1 MDVHHCF
8 ATTSGS
14 TMMVNNTGLCGWFR
28 PIHAGI
34 GAKKRSNMASNSY
47 FISLLVWFMFL
58 WVSDFLYIAWLECWS
73 LFTNYHPC
81 LSIFVK
87 PVETATNHGFPNAA
101 LCSSDE
107 TGYIYIYIY
116 CHFWYLWRCKTEL
129 HISSGKPSAI
139 NIRFV
144 PGSQTATYPDSLSSL
159 VPHLR
164 H

>member
-1 MDVHHCF
+1 MLILDHEFPDWFKRCYYRFLWNFKALTSIIWCFQWIDFRQHLPSLLALHDTTCMDVHHCF

-14 TMMVNNTGLCGWFR
+14 TMTVNTTGLCGWFR

-47 FISLLVWFMFL
+47 FISLLVWFTFL

-81 LSIFVK
+81 LTICVK

-107 TGYIYIYIY
+107 TG
-116 CHFWYLWRCKTEL
+116 
-129 HISSGKPSAI
+129 
-139 NIRFV
+139 
-144 PGSQTATYPDSLSSL
+144 
-159 VPHLR
+159 
-164 H
+164 